1 MFNSLQSFWDSDP
14 IIAIAVILLV
24 VLCAVFSAVLSL
36 GSLYVMYFLLTL
48 PMRRNERGR
57 LFLDLL
63 ELGLKEGRNPEAAI
77 SEAAATRDL
86 SLGARFHLLSAY
98 LAQGL
103 HLHEALVQVP
113 RLLPPQIVAMLRA
126 GERLGDV
133 SKVLPACRLLLRDS
147 VSQVRGALN
156 YLLLLAFVVTP
167 FAISVPILIRVK
179 IVPSF
184 KAVFDGMLQA
194 STLPAFT
201 RFVFEYDSL
210 FTVIQLGFF
219 AFIWLLVFT
228 YLGGPRL
235 RGWVNRIFPG
245 AADHLLYLLP
255 WRRKRLQRD
264 FSAMLAILLDSGV
277 PETEAVRLAGETTDN
292 AVMIRRS
299 AKAAGLL
306 QKGAKLSEAVL
317 QLDDSPEFRWR
328 LANAFKRAGGF
339 LKALSGWH
347 EALDAKAFQLEQT
360 AAQVSTTLL
369 VLVNG
374 LIVGCIMLG
383 IFIVLISLINHMTLW

>member
-1 MFNSLQSFWDSDP
+1 MLDSLRASWESDP
-14 IIAIAVILLV
+14 VTAVAVILLV
-24 VLCAVFSAVLSL
+24 ALCVLFSVVLSVA
-36 GSLYVMYFLLTL
+36 SLYAMYFLLTL

-63 ELGLKEGRNPEAAI
+63 ELGLKEGTTPEAAI

-103 HLHEALVQVP
+103 RLHEALVQVP
-113 RLLPPQIVAMLRA
+113 RLLPPQIVAMFKA

-167 FAISVPILIRVK
+167 FAICVPVALRVM
-179 IVPSF
+179 VLPRF
-184 KAVFDGMLQA
+184 KQIFDGMLQTSA
-194 STLPAFT
+194 LPAFT
-201 RFVFEYDSL
+201 RFVFEYNSL

-219 AFIWLLVFT
+219 AFIWLLVFA

-235 RGWVNRIFPG
+235 RGWVNRVFPG
-245 AADHLLYLLP
+245 SADYLLYLLP

-264 FSAMLAILLDSGV
+264 FSAMLAVLLDSGV
-277 PETEAVRLAGETTDN
+277 PEAEAVRLAGESTSNT
-292 AVMIRRS
+292 VMLHRS
-299 AKAAGLL
+299 TKAADLL

-328 LANAFKRAGGF
+328 LANAFQRAGGF

>member
-1 MFNSLQSFWDSDP
+1 M
-14 IIAIAVILLV
+14 
-24 VLCAVFSAVLSL
+24 
-36 GSLYVMYFLLTL
+36 
-48 PMRRNERGR
+48 
-57 LFLDLL
+57 
-63 ELGLKEGRNPEAAI
+63 LK
-77 SEAAATRDL
+77 
-86 SLGARFHLLSAY
+86 
-98 LAQGL
+98 
-103 HLHEALVQVP
+103 
-113 RLLPPQIVAMLRA
+113 A

-167 FAISVPILIRVK
+167 FAISVPIALRVK
-179 IVPSF
+179 VLPSF
-184 KAVFDGMLQA
+184 KAVFDGMLETSA
-194 STLPAFT
+194 LPAFT
-201 RFVFEYDSL
+201 QFVFEYNSL
-210 FTVIQLGFF
+210 FTIIQLGFF
-219 AFIWLLVFT
+219 AFIWLMVFT
-228 YLGGPRL
+228 YVGGPRL
-235 RGWVNRIFPG
+235 RDWINQIFPG

-264 FSAMLAILLDSGV
+264 FSAMLAVLLDSGV
-277 PETEAVRLAGETTDN
+277 PELEAVRLAGESTAN

-299 AKAAGLL
+299 AKATALL

-328 LANAFKRAGGF
+328 LANALQRAGGF

-383 IFIVLISLINHMTLW
+383 IFIVLISLINRMTLW